1 MKHHL
6 LLWRVALFV
15 ALIASLV
22 YVTRQTTARGPGGLE
37 SPETITE
44 RALSLLDSD
53 TNALREDTQEAIRVA
68 AVYAGSGMN
77 DSAEGAYLLGR
88 QYEREQNFHGA
99 EGYFKKAISLAPEW
113 NWPYAS
119 LGNLL
124 GRHSFGRGEE
134 AKATLQK
141 AIALDPEWGRPYGIM
156 AVILRAEGQYEAA
169 LVQAELALKYMPD
182 DISPL
187 NNYANLLVDLKRYD
201 EAEVYFRRA
210 IESFSEHP
218 KPYYNLACL
227 YAIIGRPDDALAN
240 LTEAFKRSDALRL
253 EALSDADFTSLRED
267 PRFVALVHRGKV
279 PEAGA

>member
-1 MKHHL
+1 MRHHL
-6 LLWRVALFV
+6 ILWRIALLM

-22 YVTRQTTARGPGGLE
+22 YVSRQSTARGPGGLE
-37 SPETITE
+37 PPEVVSA
-44 RALSLLDSD
+44 RALKLLDSD

-68 AVYAGSGMN
+68 SVYAGSGM
-77 DSAEGAYLLGR
+77 DSSAEGAFLLGL
-88 QYEREQNFHGA
+88 QYEREQNFQGA
-99 EGYFKKAISLAPEW
+99 EGYFKKAITMAPEW

-124 GRHSFGRGEE
+124 GRHSFGRSEE
-134 AKATLQK
+134 AKTNLKK
-141 AIALDPEWGRPYGIM
+141 AIALDPTWGRPYGIM
-156 AVILRAEGQYEAA
+156 AIILRSEGNYEEA
-169 LVQAELALKYMPD
+169 LVQAELALRYMPD

-210 IESFSEHP
+210 IESFPQHP

-227 YAIIGRPDDALAN
+227 YAIIGREDEALEN

-253 EALSDADFTSLRED
+253 EASADGDFASLRED
-267 PRFVALVHRGKV
+267 PRFDALVRRGQA
-279 PEAGA
+279 PEPAA